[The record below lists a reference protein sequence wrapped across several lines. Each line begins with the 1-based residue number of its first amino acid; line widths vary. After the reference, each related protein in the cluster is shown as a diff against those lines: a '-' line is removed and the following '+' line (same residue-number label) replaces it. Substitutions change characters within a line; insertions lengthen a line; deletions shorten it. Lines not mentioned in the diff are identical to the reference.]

1 MAHNIWA
8 IRVRR
13 SDRDRPNQPS
23 DAADSFEHVEGTHD
37 VGVSIS
43 TLLRHVEDLIAEPNV
58 LEVIL
63 QRDLSS

>member
-13 SDRDRPNQPS
+13 SDRDRPNQAS
-23 DAADSFEHVEGTHD
+23 DAADPVEHVEGTHD

-63 QRDLSS
+63 QRDLTS